1 MRKWESG
8 IWEIFPSLVQSVFA
22 ENVVAVIF
30 VISIILSLVL
40 PENMEIKKMGE
51 CYLELKNI
59 FNIVFTMVI

>member
-1 MRKWESG
+1 MWFTDCKDFRNCKLDLRKWESG

-51 CYLELKNI
+51 
-59 FNIVFTMVI
+59 